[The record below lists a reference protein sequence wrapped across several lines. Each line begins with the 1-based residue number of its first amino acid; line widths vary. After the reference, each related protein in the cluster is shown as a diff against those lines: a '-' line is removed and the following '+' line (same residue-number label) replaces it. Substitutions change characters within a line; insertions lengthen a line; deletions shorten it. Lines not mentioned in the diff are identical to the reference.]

1 MLKKLGLIATMT
13 AFIASSFAQITLNNT
28 LTPQQIIQDVLV
40 GQGIVTS
47 AEVYNGSPANATNV
61 QGNVLSFTNTDPA
74 FPFVDGALLR
84 SNGGTGN
91 VSDADL
97 TATATDTPTNGVIL
111 EFDFIPTG
119 DTLSFSYMFAS
130 TEYPTYACSQ
140 FNDAFA
146 FFISGPG
153 FAGPYSNGGENIALI
168 PGGNIP
174 VAINTVN
181 SGTPGGSGNAANCA
195 AQDPNWQNNA
205 VFFTTAYS
213 TIPGYDYNGG
223 TVELT
228 ANASLTC
235 GLTYHIKLAI
245 ANVFDTALDSGVFLK
260 GNSFSSNAVDISIAT
275 VQNDTILI
283 EGCTDGNIIFSRPAS
298 QTADS
303 LIIYFS
309 TGGDAIS
316 GVDYPDVIQGDS
328 VVFLPGQDSIILLL
342 DPIDDGL
349 IEGPELIT
357 ISAFTVTQCGD
368 TVLTEG
374 YAYILDEPFSD
385 VTALDTTILCANDS
399 VPVWVTTEG
408 GFGPYTYDWFSL
420 PDSLP
425 ITNGDSVFLAGIVD
439 GPTDYLV
446 ISTDACNF
454 DYVDTATITL
464 AQTLSIDSLEQVATP
479 CGEML
484 GVAINPFPGGYSG
497 ATGTPDFNWSGPGFG
512 NPNDIDGTVF
522 QNLSSGWYYF
532 TIEDDVCNVIDSI
545 FVEQDPPPVASF
557 TATPNSGF
565 APLDVTFQNNS
576 QGGTNF
582 EWNFGN
588 GQTNATGTPDDQWM
602 TYDNSQEF
610 YYVQLVVTEGLCS
623 DTANGIVQI
632 IPFLPL
638 SYDMPNVFTPNNDD
652 DNAVFL
658 LNPNNAKEIEL
669 QIFNRWGNLVFE
681 SSGDPAAAQWDG
693 TNKNTGVPCVEG
705 TYFYKFTITGQQDES
720 ESNHGFVQL
729 IR

>member
-1 MLKKLGLIATMT
+1 MLKKLGLILT
-13 AFIASSFAQITLNNT
+13 AITFIVSGYAQITLNNT
-28 LTPQQIIQDVLV
+28 LTPQQIVQDVLV

-47 AEVYNGSPANATNV
+47 GVIYNGSPANATNV

-74 FPFVDGALLR
+74 FPFADGALLR
-84 SNGGTGN
+84 SNGGTGGN

-97 TATATDTPTNGVIL
+97 STTATGAPTNGVIL
-111 EFDFIPTG
+111 EFDFIPSG
-119 DTLSFSYMFAS
+119 DTLSFSYLFAS
-130 TEYPTYACSQ
+130 TEYPTYACSD

-153 FAGPYSNGGENIALI
+153 FAGPYTNGAENIALI

-181 SGTPGGSGNAANCA
+181 SGTAGAFGDPANCS
-195 AQDPNWQNNA
+195 AQDPNWQSNA
-205 VFFTTAYS
+205 VHFTTSYAPLS
-213 TIPGYDYNGG
+213 GYDYNGG

-228 ANASLTC
+228 ANASLIC
-235 GLTYHIKLAI
+235 GQTYHIKLAI
-245 ANVFDTALDSGVFLK
+245 ANVFDTALDSGVYLK

-283 EGCTDGNIIFSRPAS
+283 EGCTDGNIIFSRPSS
-298 QTADS
+298 QTSDT
-303 LIIYFS
+303 LVIYFS
-309 TGGDAIS
+309 TGGDAVS

-342 DPIDDGL
+342 DPLDDGI

-357 ISAFTVTQCGD
+357 ISAFTVTECGD

-374 YAYILDEPFSD
+374 FAYILDEPFSD
-385 VTALDTTILCANDS
+385 VTSLDTTILCANDS
-399 VPVWVTTEG
+399 VPIWATTDG
-408 GFGPYTYDWFSL
+408 GFAPYTYEWFSL

-425 ITNGDSVFLAGIVD
+425 VTIGDSVFLAGFED

-454 DYVDTATITL
+454 DYIDTATITL
-464 AQTLSIDSLEQVATP
+464 NQTLQIDTTIQGPTP

-484 GVAINPFPGGYSG
+484 GFASG
-497 ATGTPDFNWSGPGFG
+497 TASGITGTPDYNWSGPGFG

-522 QNLSSGWYYF
+522 QNLASGWYYF
-532 TIEDDVCNVIDSI
+532 TVEDDVCAVLDSV
-545 FVEQDPPPVASF
+545 FVEQDPPPVADF
-557 TATPNSGF
+557 TATPSSGF
-565 APLDVTFQNNS
+565 APLDVYFTNNS

-582 EWNFGN
+582 AWDFGN
-588 GQTNATGTPDDQWM
+588 GQTAVTGNPDDQTM
-602 TYDNSQEF
+602 TYDNTQDF

-623 DTANGIVQI
+623 DTATAVIEV

-638 SYDMPNVFTPNNDD
+638 SYDMPNIFTPNGDD
-652 DNAVFL
+652 SNAFFT
-658 LNPNNAKEIEL
+658 LNPENASAIEL

-681 SSGDPAAAQWDG
+681 SSGDPANAKWDG
-693 TNKNTGVPCVEG
+693 TNKNTGTECING

-729 IR
+729 VR